1 MQEKILVVD
10 DDPAI
15 IRIVELV
22 LTRIGYE
29 IATANCGE
37 EAYQLASSF
46 QPDLIILDINMP
58 GGCGW
63 NVLRYRFQFY
73 ERISIFRALRTTP
86 GRIWKDIFRH
96 DKCNDSFQSNM
107 WRCIVF
113 FVSCLRL

>member
-58 GGCGW
+58 GGWSGFETCRKLKATA
-63 NVLRYRFQFY
+63 NFFH
-73 ERISIFRALRTTP
+73 IP
-86 GRIWKDIFRH
+86 
-96 DKCNDSFQSNM
+96 
-107 WRCIVF
+107 IVF
-113 FVSCLRL
+113 SLNA